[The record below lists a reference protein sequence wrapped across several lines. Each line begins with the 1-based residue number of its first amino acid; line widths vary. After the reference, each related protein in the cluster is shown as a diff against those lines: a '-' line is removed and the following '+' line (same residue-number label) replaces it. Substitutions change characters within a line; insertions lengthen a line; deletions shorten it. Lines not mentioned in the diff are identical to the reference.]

1 MNLPKAL
8 PAYSQGNE
16 SETRQT
22 IMQWFNRL
30 VRKGDTVRF
39 GRNECLI
46 QSPDG
51 SWWAVKVDDTGAL
64 STEARS

>member
-1 MNLPKAL
+1 MILPKAG
-8 PAYSQGNE
+8 PKYDASNE
-16 SETRQT
+16 SRTRDA
-22 IMQWFNRL
+22 IIQWFAKL

-64 STEARS
+64 STEAKT